1 MNNDYKRYRNLAE
14 LTEDYAM
21 ETGYRSPAPEE
32 DVASATT
39 APATPSERPRK
50 RHEYKLL
57 QLIASRDFNRRI
69 RCNLV
74 AARYQREIDS
84 LCKMYGCTE
93 EDVLG
98 DKE

>member
-14 LTEDYAM
+14 LSEDYAV

-39 APATPSERPRK
+39 ATATPCERPLK
-50 RHEYKLL
+50 LHEYKLL
-57 QLIASRDFNRRI
+57 QLIYSRDFNRRI

-93 EDVLG
+93 EDVLS

>member
-14 LTEDYAM
+14 LSEDYAM
-21 ETGYRSPAPEE
+21 KTGYRSPVPEE
-32 DVASATT
+32 DVTPATT
-39 APATPSERPRK
+39 APETPTEQPRK

-57 QLIASRDFNRRI
+57 QLITSRDFNRRI

-74 AARYQREIDS
+74 AARYKREIDS
-84 LCKMYGCTE
+84 LCKMHGCTE

>member
-14 LTEDYAM
+14 PSEDCAM
-21 ETGYRSPAPEE
+21 ETGYRSPASEE
-32 DVASATT
+32 DVASDAT
-39 APATPSERPRK
+39 APATPCERPRK

-84 LCKMYGCTE
+84 LCKMFGCAE
-93 EDVLG
+93 EDVLS